1 MQKRNTKQR
10 ELVLEAVR
18 NRRDHPTADE
28 IFADVRE
35 RDGKISRGT
44 VYRNLSVLSELGEI
58 EHVKV
63 PSADRFDLRLDRHYH
78 MVCLRCGKVT
88 DAPIPYRRG
97 CDEEAE
103 DATGFRI
110 ERHRTIF
117 EGVCPECLKE
127 EAAGR
132 E

>member
-10 ELVLEAVR
+10 ELVLEAVI

-78 MVCLRCGKVT
+78 MVCLRCGKVI
-88 DAPIPYRRG
+88 DAPIPYRG
-97 CDEEAE
+97 DCDGEAE
-103 DATGFRI
+103 RTTGFRV

-117 EGVCPECLKE
+117 EGICPRCLEKE
-127 EAAGR
+127 EIGKD
-132 E
+132 